1 MIFSASTA
9 SRCMIPHGRLHPL
22 TVQVVRVSVAI
33 SFCFGGVMVAPILVA
48 AGAALTAAVLGKKS
62 KTRQVRFKAK
72 KPVKVPVKVGFKT
85 SGGKKVKFNAH
96 KTVKKKVPVSFRA
109 KRK

>member
-1 MIFSASTA
+1 
-9 SRCMIPHGRLHPL
+9 
-22 TVQVVRVSVAI
+22 
-33 SFCFGGVMVAPILVA
+33 MVAPVLIA
-48 AGAALTAAVLGKKS
+48 AGATLAAAFLGKKS
-62 KTRQVRFKAK
+62 KTRNVRFKAK

-85 SGGKKVKFNAH
+85 AAGKKVKFNAH